1 MLEPITR
8 YISGGIIKD
17 RILGTFSKLGELDQI
32 REPKF
37 VFAHIVCPHYPY
49 VFKANGDPVEV
60 KLLTFAKG
68 LTQSEDREL
77 YLNQLIFVNK
87 KVKTLVKGI
96 LLKLEVSPIDK
107 RFQQRQEVFD
117 RNAREYTAI
126 KMELLT
132 GKITLDIAVDRFN
145 KIYKQP
151 TEAVIR
157 RTL

>member
-1 MLEPITR
+1 MIDTNSRDEFL
-8 YISGGIIKD
+8 K
-17 RILGTFSKLGELDQI
+17 ELDSKI
-32 REPKF
+32 
-37 VFAHIVCPHYPY
+37 
-49 VFKANGDPVEV
+49 
-60 KLLTFAKG
+60 
-68 LTQSEDREL
+68 QSEWRWEK
-77 YLNQLIFVNK
+77 LNRIFYETINYILWGTRFLLLALSIYQIKILKNAFLKSWVVFSIAFLAMLNITLPQLSI
-87 KVKTLVKGI
+87 
-96 LLKLEVSPIDK
+96 EQ

-126 KMELLT
+126 KMELLA

>member
-1 MLEPITR
+1 MINRNSRDDFL
-8 YISGGIIKD
+8 K
-17 RILGTFSKLGELDQI
+17 ELDSKI
-32 REPKF
+32 
-37 VFAHIVCPHYPY
+37 
-49 VFKANGDPVEV
+49 
-60 KLLTFAKG
+60 
-68 LTQSEDREL
+68 QSEWRWEK
-77 YLNQLIFVNK
+77 LNRIFYETINYILWSTRFLLLALSIYQIKILKNTFLKSWVVFSIAFLAMLNITLPQLSI
-87 KVKTLVKGI
+87 
-96 LLKLEVSPIDK
+96 EQ

-126 KMELLT
+126 KMELLA